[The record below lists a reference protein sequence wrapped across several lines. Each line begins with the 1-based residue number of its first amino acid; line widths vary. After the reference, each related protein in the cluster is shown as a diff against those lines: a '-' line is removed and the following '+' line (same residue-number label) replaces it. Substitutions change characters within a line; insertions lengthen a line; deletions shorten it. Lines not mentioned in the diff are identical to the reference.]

1 MSPVIAC
8 CGVVLCRTLFLGN
21 YDVNVL
27 AVALETLGLV
37 SNRTLH

>member
-1 MSPVIAC
+1 
-8 CGVVLCRTLFLGN
+8 VLLGN

-37 SNRTLH
+37 RTLTLQAAAASYLA